1 MLALM
6 SCYHQSFSMA
16 FKHVFMRTGTA
27 IALLALVGCTAK
39 TDLPTDSAQPV
50 AEQPSTEQA
59 PPSQDELEAAE
70 ADWRARQQE
79 INQVLSSMDR
89 SSFIGTSPTKGNA
102 NAEVVVVKF
111 SDFECP
117 FCAVAASHMKDFVDE
132 RGDEVLYV
140 YKHLPL
146 KSIHPEAEPA
156 AKASWAAAQQDQFWL
171 YHNGLFANQERLGDD
186 LYTELAEQMGLDV
199 AQFERDRNSDAAQA
213 VVDADL
219 ALASQLNL
227 QGTPSFLMGG
237 LLIPPGVPPESFG
250 ELLDNLKAT
259 QPQS

>member
-1 MLALM
+1 
-6 SCYHQSFSMA
+6 MA
-16 FKHVFMRTGTA
+16 FKHVLMRTGTA
-27 IALLALVGCTAK
+27 IALLALVGCASK
-39 TDLPTDSAQPV
+39 TDLATDSAPQPGT
-50 AEQPSTEQA
+50 ADQPPAQQASA
-59 PPSQDELEAAE
+59 PPSQADLEAAE

-156 AKASWAAAQQDQFWL
+156 AKASWAAAQQDQFSL
-171 YHNGLFANQERLGDD
+171 YHNGLFANQERLGDG
-186 LYTELAEQMGLDV
+186 LYTELAEQIGLDV
-199 AQFERDRNSDAAQA
+199 AQFERDRNSDEAQA

-219 ALASQLNL
+219 ALATQLNL

-259 QPQS
+259 QPAS